1 MFSKSAKE
9 IKKVKI
15 MVLCG
20 LLVAVAF
27 VISMLNPLNLSNTIK
42 ISFSFIAVSL
52 SGYIAGPVAGIL
64 VGGLCDVL
72 TAICKPTGVYF
83 FGYTFT
89 AMLSGMIYGMFLFKF
104 NKNILKNDVWDT
116 ILKCVISRFL
126 VSLIVTVLLNT
137 FFNVYFQ
144 GFDGTFFEYLKAFFT
159 GSFEEH
165 TISVYKI
172 QTAARTTTA
181 AIKYGFEV
189 AAMSAVILY
198 FRKTKHISF

>member
-1 MFSKSAKE
+1 MFSKSVKE
-9 IKKVKI
+9 VKKVNV
-15 MVLCG
+15 MVFCG

-27 VISMLNPLNLSNTIK
+27 IISMLNPLNLSNTIK
-42 ISFSFIAVSL
+42 ISFSFVAVSL
-52 SGYIAGPVAGIL
+52 SGYVAGPVAGIL

-89 AMLSGMIYGMFLFKF
+89 AMLSGMIYGMFLFKY
-104 NKNILKNDVWDT
+104 NRNILKNDVADT

-126 VSLIVTVLLNT
+126 VSLIVTVVLNT

-144 GFDGTFFEYLKAFFT
+144 GFDGTFFEYVKAFLT
-159 GSFEEH
+159 GSFEEN
-165 TISVYKI
+165 TIAVYKL
-172 QTAARTTTA
+172 QTITRTTTA

-189 AAMSAVILY
+189 VAMTLVILY
-198 FRKTKHISF
+198 FRKTKHISL